1 MARPPG
7 TPEQRALRALRD
19 ARAITGPELDAA
31 LAALTATAP
40 CTRCGGDG
48 HYENDDGVADGW
60 PGCNRCQGTGEE
72 YVIR

>member
-1 MARPPG
+1 MARPPA
-7 TPEQRALRALRD
+7 TTEQRTLQALRE

-31 LAALTATAP
+31 LAALTATVA

-48 HYENDDGVADGW
+48 QHEGDGW